1 VPQPQPAEGGGIGP
15 MPNERTTEDVVRE
28 HLKRTVEAGQRI
40 EEQTSDTPK
49 IKLALA
55 SASKSGPIA

>member
-1 VPQPQPAEGGGIGP
+1 